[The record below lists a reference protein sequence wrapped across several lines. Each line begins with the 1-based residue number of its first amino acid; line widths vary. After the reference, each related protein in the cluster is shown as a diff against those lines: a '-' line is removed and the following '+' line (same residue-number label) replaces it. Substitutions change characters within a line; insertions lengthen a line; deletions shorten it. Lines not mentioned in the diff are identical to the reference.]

1 MKVIDTYVYEY
12 DPSALILNIIKN
24 GKPFGGFKGPAAE
37 VQFQRLLESGAV
49 INFIDMSDSIKKA
62 RIRRLRA
69 IWVNQGVDQY
79 RDAILQPYGVHSTA
93 DLNLQQLDEL
103 IDRFNNKR
111 EVTAAT
117 RRLRSDVMVTL
128 DKLGIYADNGDWKRV
143 NAFLMQPRIAGKL
156 LYQMTDDELL
166 ALNKKLRAI
175 LAKKAEQDREI
186 NRQKLL
192 N

>member
-1 MKVIDTYVYEY
+1 MKKRDTTFNY
-12 DPSALILNIIKN
+12 DPGSQTLTVFRKGKII
-24 GKPFGGFKGPAAE
+24 GGFVSSSAE
-37 VQFQRLLESGAV
+37 REFARLLESGAD
-49 INFIDMSDSIKKA
+49 INITDVSNSIKSA
-62 RIRRLRA
+62 RIKRLRA
-69 IWVNQGVDQY
+69 MWMKQGVDQY
-79 RDAILQPYGVHSTA
+79 RDAILQPYGVLSTA

-103 IDRFNNKR
+103 IERFNNKR